1 MNIANKLRL
10 ALLSDTVKAEML
22 SLYQSFSEDESET
35 IEAIA
40 MLLLCEERD
49 LSDEAAWWLAYDY
62 VEDKA

>member
-40 MLLLCEERD
+40 MLLCEERD